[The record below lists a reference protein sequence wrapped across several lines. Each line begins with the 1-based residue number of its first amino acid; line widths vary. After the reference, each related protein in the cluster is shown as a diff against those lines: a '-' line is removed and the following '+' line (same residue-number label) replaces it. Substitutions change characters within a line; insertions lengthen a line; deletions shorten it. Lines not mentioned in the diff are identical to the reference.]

1 MSKKAGEKVLGTIQM
16 TGDVLMSIANLSEME
31 VQVDVSENDVTKVHV
46 GDSANVEVDAYNNR
60 IFKGVVTK
68 IASSSSAATA
78 ATTASGDVTHSD
90 RTISVDPITVL
101 VKLCANDLHGVSVEQ
116 FLPRGSNAETQTIPN
131 EALIVD
137 YFLRKHRAQ
146 LEQNIWKGN
155 KSTGSGNLALSN
167 GFIANIGAGV
177 VDINTN
183 GYTTLDSNNAY
194 DVFFKMY
201 EDMNQEVIEDGAQ
214 FFVGREF
221 YNALAKNMVDL
232 NFFTPYESAQ
242 LASNPSMILAGTD
255 IRINRVAG
263 LNSSNLAYIAKP
275 MDLVVGT
282 DLRNDFEEVT
292 SWYEKKDDAMYIRV
306 KFKIG
311 TQVPY
316 VDQIGKF
323 ELAAS

>member
-1 MSKKAGEKVLGTIQM
+1 MS
-16 TGDVLMSIANLSEME
+16 NLNRILK
-31 VQVDVSENDVTKVHV
+31 QKFGYDVSDLDAYIDQTSAELMVKSVLNAPTMDLVGFQDGIKDSSKIKLTDIDVTYQS
-46 GDSANVEVDAYNNR
+46 GVDCD
-60 IFKGVVTK
+60 VTP
-68 IASSSSAATA
+68 
-78 ATTASGDVTHSD
+78 SGDVIHSD

-116 FLPRGSNAETQTIPN
+116 FLPRGSNAETQNIPF
-131 EALIVD
+131 EGLIID
-137 YFLRKHRAQ
+137 YFLRKHRSQ
-146 LEQNIWKGN
+146 LEQNIWRADKD
-155 KSTGSGNLALSN
+155 TGAGNLALSN
-167 GFIANIGAGV
+167 GFIKNIGAGTI
-177 VDINTN
+177 DLNTT
-183 GYTTLDSNNAY
+183 GYTTLTSSNAY
-194 DVFFKMY
+194 DVFFNMF
-201 EDMNQEVIEDGAQ
+201 EDMDQAVIEDGAEL
-214 FFVGREF
+214 FVGREF

-255 IRINRVAG
+255 LKINRVSG
-263 LNSSNLAYIAKP
+263 LNTTNLAYLGKP
-275 MDLVVGT
+275 LDFVVGT

>member
-1 MSKKAGEKVLGTIQM
+1 MSNLNRILKQKFGYDVSDLDAYIDQTSADLMVKSVLSSPTMDLVGFQEGIKDSSKIKLT
-16 TGDVLMSIANLSEME
+16 D
-31 VQVDVSENDVTKVHV
+31 VDVTYQDGSDCDVT
-46 GDSANVEVDAYNNR
+46 AN
-60 IFKGVVTK
+60 
-68 IASSSSAATA
+68 
-78 ATTASGDVTHSD
+78 GDVTHSD